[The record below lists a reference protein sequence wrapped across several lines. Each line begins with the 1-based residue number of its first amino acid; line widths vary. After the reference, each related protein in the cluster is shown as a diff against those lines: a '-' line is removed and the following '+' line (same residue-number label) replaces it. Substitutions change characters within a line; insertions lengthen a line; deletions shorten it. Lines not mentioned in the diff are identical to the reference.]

1 MTSGSTVLA
10 DNCPDAPRAGRP
22 VRGDRARTA
31 AAAAGLVI
39 VAALLSYPALGDWF
53 RLSPDSF
60 QYLTNARTLAETG
73 RFPPE
78 RLMAPPGFPAVL
90 APFLMLGDTP
100 FLPMRALF
108 SGCLALA
115 GVLTYLLHR
124 CGLGHRLAWVAG
136 LLVVSHP
143 ALLNLSTRLLSESV
157 YLAVL
162 TASLVL
168 LDTWWRRPV
177 RRWPVVVLGG
187 LLTAAIILLR
197 SMGCVLWPVMAAT
210 LVRHRCVPRSKRAM
224 WLGLFVICS
233 LGPAAAWH
241 VRQSGYPP
249 GLRYAQT
256 WTAARPWEGTDAT
269 GLALQIERFVELVPV
284 RLAAFKEV
292 AFSKE
297 LAWRSFR
304 PPLDT
309 PTTWLIGGFFVVV
322 VTVRCVRHRCPVAV
336 FALLTLLLLSLWPGR
351 DEGARFLAPLIPIF
365 VGYPLWVG
373 RVWWQR
379 LRSRTLQ
386 KTALI
391 LALSLLLVAQAGGVG
406 IIHARRPA
414 VRAKAMRRLAAM
426 ADLAAWHEANTPKGT
441 RWLGVTPD
449 RHNGKVLLLGA
460 AYLSRRPLDT
470 VDVLEGQPFELRS
483 TDAPC
488 VLLHETLFD
497 SQVDHRGYTAFDRIG
512 EFVALAPVK
521 IHPPP

>member
-1 MTSGSTVLA
+1 MASASTVFA
-10 DNCPDAPRAGRP
+10 DKCPDAPRADLP
-22 VRGDRARTA
+22 VRGDRTRTA

-73 RFPPE
+73 HFPPE
-78 RLMAPPGFPAVL
+78 RLMAPPGFPTVL
-90 APFLMLGDTP
+90 GPFLMLGDTP
-100 FLPMRALF
+100 FLPMRVLF

-124 CGLGHRLAWVAG
+124 RGLGHRLAWVAG
-136 LLVVSHP
+136 LLVVGHP
-143 ALLNLSTRLLSESV
+143 VLLNLSTRLLSESV

-177 RRWPVVVLGG
+177 GRWPVVVLGG
-187 LLTAAIILLR
+187 LLTAAVILLR
-197 SMGCVLWPVMAAT
+197 SVGFVLWPVMAAT
-210 LVRHRCVPRSKRAM
+210 LVRHRGVPPGKRAM
-224 WLGLFVICS
+224 WLGLFVVCS

-241 VRQSGYPP
+241 VRQSAYPP
-249 GLRYAQT
+249 GLHYMQT

-269 GLALQIERFVELVPV
+269 GLALQIERFVELGPV
-284 RLAAFKEV
+284 RLAGLKEIIL
-292 AFSKE
+292 SRE

-304 PPLDT
+304 SPLDM
-309 PTTWLIGGFFVVV
+309 PTTWLIGGFFIV
-322 VTVRCVRHRCPVAV
+322 VTAVRCIRHRCPVAV
-336 FALLTLLLLSLWPGR
+336 FAMLTLLLLSLWPWR
-351 DEGARFLAPLIPIF
+351 EGVRLVAPLIPIF

-379 LRSRTLQ
+379 ARSGTLQ

-391 LALSLLLVAQAGGVG
+391 LALVLLLVAQAGAVG
-406 IIHARRPA
+406 IIHTRRLA
-414 VRAKAMRRLAAM
+414 ARAKAVQRLAAM
-426 ADLAAWHEANTPKGT
+426 ADLAAWHEAHTSKGT

-470 VDVLEGQPFELRS
+470 VDVLEGQSFALRS
-483 TDAPC
+483 TAAPC
-488 VLLHETLFD
+488 VLLHEILFD
-497 SQVDHRGYTAFDRIG
+497 GQVDHRGYTAFDRIG
-512 EFVALAPVK
+512 EFVALAPAK
-521 IHPPP
+521 NHPPP